1 VSQFQ
6 IHGGLAVIAD
16 PPDRTAMTVARVLPQ
31 IEVSS
36 SARAHTRI
44 AMTTTDVP
52 DQPSPDQSSPESLP
66 VSQPGGSLPGGIQ
79 IDAALL
85 NRYDRPGPRY
95 TSYPTAV
102 EFHDGFGA
110 DNYVQRLA
118 ALSADD
124 EVSLYLHLPF
134 CDHRCHFCGCHVV
147 ATQHLDVA
155 EIYLNYLRRE
165 IEQVATILGR
175 RPQVSQYHWGG
186 GTPTYYTPEQM
197 RRLQATV
204 LEHFD
209 LTQGAEVAIEVDPRV
224 TSTAHIDALWEMG
237 FNRLSMGV
245 QDFDDDVQR
254 AIGRGQTE
262 EQTRSLY
269 HYARDKGFTSIN
281 MDLIYGLPEQ
291 TPESFGATMESVLHL
306 RPDRLA
312 VYSYAHVPWVRSN
325 QKRIDEET
333 LPDRDAKFALL
344 AQAISTF
351 RGGGYEQI
359 GMDHFALPEDELA
372 QALGQRTLH
381 RNFMG
386 YTVSRA
392 PDMIGL
398 GISAIGDVA
407 GAYAQN
413 QKKLSTYYADLDAGR
428 LPIER
433 GYGLSEDD
441 RVRRHIISELM
452 CNLWLDTRA
461 VEQRY
466 AVDFAVDFA
475 KELAALQEGPVVD
488 GLAVL
493 HDDAIEVTALGQLFV
508 RNVCMPFDAYMN
520 AKQRS
525 GPTFSRT
532 V

>member
-1 VSQFQ
+1 
-6 IHGGLAVIAD
+6 
-16 PPDRTAMTVARVLPQ
+16 
-31 IEVSS
+31 
-36 SARAHTRI
+36 
-44 AMTTTDVP
+44 MTTTELP
-52 DQPSPDQSSPESLP
+52 DGLH
-66 VSQPGGSLPGGIQ
+66 

-85 NRYDRPGPRY
+85 DRYDRPGPRY

-110 DNYVQRLA
+110 EDYVQRLQ
-118 ALSADD
+118 ALPVDD
-124 EVSLYLHLPF
+124 EVSLYIHLPF

-155 EIYLNYLRRE
+155 EIYLTYLRRE
-165 IEQVATILGR
+165 IEAVAAVLGR
-175 RPQVSQYHWGG
+175 RPRVSQYHWGG
-186 GTPTYYTPEQM
+186 GTPTYYSPDQM

-209 LTQGAEVAIEVDPRV
+209 LTDNAEVAIEVDPRV
-224 TSTAHIDALWEMG
+224 TSTAHIDALWDLG

-245 QDFDDDVQR
+245 QDFDDDVQH

-262 EQTRSLY
+262 AQTRSLY
-269 HYARDKGFTSIN
+269 QYARETGFTSIN
-281 MDLIYGLPEQ
+281 IDLIYGLPEQ
-291 TPESFGATMESVLHL
+291 TPKSFGATLESVLEL

-325 QKRIDEET
+325 QKRIDETT

-344 AQAISTF
+344 AQAISTL
-351 RGGGYEQI
+351 RGGDYDQI
-359 GMDHFALPEDELA
+359 GMDHFALPEEELA
-372 QALGQRTLH
+372 TALAKRRLH

-392 PDMIGL
+392 PGMIGF

-413 QKKLSTYYADLDAGR
+413 QKKLSTYYADLDAGC

-441 RVRRHIISELM
+441 RLRRHVITELM
-452 CNLWLDTRA
+452 CNLWLDTKA
-461 VEQRY
+461 VEDQY
-466 AVDFAVDFA
+466 GIDFAVDFA
-475 KELAALQEGPVVD
+475 SELTTLQEGPVAD

-493 HDDAIEVTALGQLFV
+493 HDDAIEVTPLGQLFV
-508 RNVCMPFDAYMN
+508 RNVCMPFDAYMH